1 MFNLNLK
8 QNVSFTSAK
17 SFSLLLQYLRRNPTM
32 MMIPTMI
39 KDYSAKED

>member
-8 QNVSFTSAK
+8 PQ

-32 MMIPTMI
+32 MIPTMI

>member
-8 QNVSFTSAK
+8 QNVSFTSTK
-17 SFSLLLQYLRRNPTM
+17 SFSLLLQHLRRNPTM
-32 MMIPTMI
+32 IIPTMI